1 MTSILKSVL
10 LATII
15 VNLSNIRALA
25 DVTSQQ
31 VWDGL
36 RTAMTAS
43 GFKISASETR
53 NGNRLTIGDL
63 QMNRRVQDPGSDASG
78 TISLSVSSLQFLDKG
93 DGTVTVVLPDQIP
106 VILHVNSPEDG
117 AFDVQFDLTQ
127 RNLVIRASGKPDEIR
142 HDYAAEA
149 VGLDLRKLVLDR
161 TEVPGADVHADL
173 SLVNVS
179 GTSISAIQTDRN
191 YTQNLN
197 IGRMSYQASI
207 SLPGPSETSYNL
219 SGLTTGLEFTGMTAL
234 PLILNWSD
242 PLAVLMDGAGFDATW
257 RYDQT
262 ESDIS
267 SVESGEK
274 YQQSSKITAGSGR
287 LALNNQRLL
296 YKGTSAQ
303 SNLFLVMDQLPFPI
317 SLSLAKAAANVLLPL
332 TASPTA
338 QPFNLGLS
346 LSDFVMS
353 DMMWALFD
361 YDEILP
367 RDPISLALEISGT
380 AKVLLDIFSPGA
392 IEALGQDDFMPFELE
407 DIDIGR
413 LHLAGG
419 GAALEG
425 AGHFEFDNSDF
436 ETFEGM
442 PRPRGRFETE
452 LKGGNRLLDRLIE
465 IGLIQQSDAMAMR
478 MMLSMFTIPGEGND
492 ILKMLLEVT
501 EEGRVLSNGQRI
513 R

>member
-1 MTSILKSVL
+1 MKSILKSIML
-10 LATII
+10 PTFII
-15 VNLSNIRALA
+15 ILHSVKAQA

-31 VWDGL
+31 VWEGL
-36 RTAMTAS
+36 RTAMIAS
-43 GFKISASETR
+43 GFKVSASETR

-63 QMNRRVQDPGSDASG
+63 QLHKRVLDSGGGASG
-78 TISLSVSSLQFLDKG
+78 TISLSLSSLQFLNRG
-93 DGTVTVVLPDQIP
+93 DGTVNVFFPEKIP
-106 VILHVNSPEDG
+106 VILRSNSPKDG
-117 AFDVQFDLTQ
+117 AFEMQLNLTQ
-127 RNLVIRASGKPDEIR
+127 RNLVITASGKPGELR
-142 HDYAAEA
+142 HDYAAET
-149 VGLDLRKLVLDR
+149 VGLNLGKFVMDG
-161 TEVPGADVHADL
+161 TEVPGTDVLAELNIH
-173 SLVNVS
+173 NIT
-179 GTSISAIQTDRN
+179 GTSIRALRTDRN
-191 YTQNLN
+191 YTQNAS
-197 IGRMSYQASI
+197 IGRISYQGSMSI
-207 SLPGPSETSYNL
+207 PSPSETRYNF
-219 SGLTTGLEFTGMTAL
+219 SGQTTGLEFTSTTAL
-234 PLILNWSD
+234 PVILNWSD
-242 PLAVLMDGAGFDATW
+242 PLAVLTGGASFDANW
-257 RYDQT
+257 LYDRAQG
-262 ESDIS
+262 DMS
-267 SVESGEK
+267 SVQDGEK
-274 YQQSSKITAGSGR
+274 FQQSSKITAGSGK

-296 YKGTSAQ
+296 YEGKSAQ

-346 LSDFVMS
+346 LSDFIMS
-353 DMMWALFD
+353 EMIWALFD

-380 AKVLLDIFSPGA
+380 AKVLLDIFSTGA
-392 IEALGQDDFMPFELE
+392 IEALEQDDFMPFELE

-419 GAALEG
+419 GAALKG

-452 LKGGNRLLDRLIE
+452 LKGGNRLLDRLTE

-478 MMLSMFTIPGEGND
+478 MMLSMFTIPDEGND
-492 ILKMLLEVT
+492 ILQMLLEVT
-501 EEGRVLSNGQRI
+501 KEGRVLSNGQRI

>member
-1 MTSILKSVL
+1 
-10 LATII
+10 
-15 VNLSNIRALA
+15 
-25 DVTSQQ
+25 
-31 VWDGL
+31 
-36 RTAMTAS
+36 
-43 GFKISASETR
+43 
-53 NGNRLTIGDL
+53 
-63 QMNRRVQDPGSDASG
+63 
-78 TISLSVSSLQFLDKG
+78 
-93 DGTVTVVLPDQIP
+93 
-106 VILHVNSPEDG
+106 
-117 AFDVQFDLTQ
+117 
-127 RNLVIRASGKPDEIR
+127 
-142 HDYAAEA
+142 
-149 VGLDLRKLVLDR
+149 
-161 TEVPGADVHADL
+161 
-173 SLVNVS
+173 
-179 GTSISAIQTDRN
+179 
-191 YTQNLN
+191 
-197 IGRMSYQASI
+197 MSYQASI
-207 SLPGPSETSYNL
+207 SLPGPSETNYNL
-219 SGLTTGLEFTGMTAL
+219 SGLTTGLEFTGTTAL

-257 RYDQT
+257 RYAQT

-267 SVESGEK
+267 SVESGEQ
-274 YQQSSKITAGSGR
+274 YRQSSKITAGSGR

-317 SLSLAKAAANVLLPL
+317 SLSLAKVAANVLLPL

-361 YDEILP
+361 YGEILP
-367 RDPISLALEISGT
+367 RDPISLALEMSGT
-380 AKVLLDIFSPGA
+380 TKVLLNIFSPSA
-392 IEALGQDDFMPFELE
+392 IEALGQDDFIPFEIE
-407 DIDIGR
+407 DIDIDR

-419 GAALEG
+419 GAALDG
-425 AGHFEFDNSDF
+425 AGHFAFDNSDF

-452 LKGGNRLLDRLIE
+452 LKGGNRLLDRLTE
-465 IGLIQQSDAMAMR
+465 IGLTQQSDAMAMR

-501 EEGRVLSNGQRI
+501 EGGRVLLNGQRI

>member
-15 VNLSNIRALA
+15 VNLSSVKALA

-43 GFKISASETR
+43 GFKISASEAR

-63 QMNRRVQDPGSDASG
+63 QMSRRVQDPGSDASG

-106 VILHVNSPEDG
+106 VILYVNSPEDG

-219 SGLTTGLEFTGMTAL
+219 SGLTTGLEFTGTTAL

-267 SVESGEK
+267 SVESGEQ

-296 YKGTSAQ
+296 YKGTSAE

-353 DMMWALFD
+353 DMLWALFD